1 MASRI
6 QTFDNLSNKL
16 YGELSWRRK
25 ELTLIKSKI
34 PAEKNS
40 LQSAMIRASIPL
52 LYAHWEGFVKL
63 TMSYYLE
70 FVSNKFLKNNE
81 LKTQFIALSLQNK
94 LGDLSNGSFENR
106 TKIIDFMFSE
116 INKRS
121 NIPKKNIINTKSNLR
136 FEVLKEILFILDLDD
151 NHIDSQKNLI
161 NDLCDERNYIAHG
174 EHKLVDFTTFNG
186 FFIDIISLM
195 EYLKTT
201 IENNAI
207 QEKYRMPSP

>member
-1 MASRI
+1 MARV

-16 YGELSWRRK
+16 YDEISWRRK

-34 PAEKNS
+34 PVEKNS
-40 LQSAMIRASIPL
+40 FQSAMIRASIPL

-70 FVSNKFLKNNE
+70 YVSNKYLKNSE

-94 LGDLSNGSFENR
+94 LGDLTNSTFENR
-106 TKIIDFMFSE
+106 TKIIDFMYNE

-136 FEVLKEILFILDLDD
+136 FDVLKEILFILDLHD
-151 NHIDSQKNLI
+151 NYIDNQKDLI
-161 NDLCDERNYIAHG
+161 NDLCDQRNFIAHG
-174 EHKLVDFTTFNG
+174 EHKLVDYQTFENFFTDT
-186 FFIDIISLM
+186 IALM

-201 IENNAI
+201 IENNAV
-207 QEKYRMPSP
+207 QEKYRMPGP